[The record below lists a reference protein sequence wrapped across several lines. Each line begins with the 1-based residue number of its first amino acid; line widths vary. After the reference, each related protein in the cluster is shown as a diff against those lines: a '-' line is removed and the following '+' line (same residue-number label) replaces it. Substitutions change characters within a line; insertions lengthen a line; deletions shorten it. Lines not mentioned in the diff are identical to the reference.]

1 MNDIKEEI
9 IIKFLTEEY
18 YEKACALIN
27 KNLKKEDNQIDE
39 SSITGKINENCKI
52 LGALRDNQVVGL
64 IVVSIINKPF
74 KSYKY
79 LQLDYVCTDPDC
91 RRMGIGN
98 KLLIECEK
106 FAKENNCKQI
116 TFTSSYSRTDAHN
129 FYLKHDYKI
138 VESAVFKKEI

>member
-1 MNDIKEEI
+1 MSNLKEEI
-9 IIKFLTEEY
+9 TIKFLTEEY
-18 YEKACALIN
+18 YEKACTLIN
-27 KNLKKEDNQIDE
+27 KIFKKEDNKIDI
-39 SSITGKINENCKI
+39 SSIDGRINENCKI
-52 LGALRDNQVVGL
+52 LAALKDDQVVGL

-116 TFTSSYSRTDAHN
+116 TFTSSYSRVDAHK
-129 FYLKHDYKI
+129 FYIKHDYKI
-138 VESAVFKKEI
+138 VNSAVFKKEI